1 MQNYIVRT
9 RFKFSNKI
17 AWISYLYL
25 RPDPRL
31 DWVCR
36 GPSSVTLQPLI
47 ACKFVFNLCNCQ
59 KCQNIFQYH
68 SECSKRSKSDMFW
81 KFSKLSFPATFA
93 QQAKTR
99 KYLQKESRNLL
110 VEISAFHAG
119 MNWMIDLISDWLVW
133 MFRQTLDDL
142 SAMSSRNRSAEGER
156 ANAAATSGAPSLE
169 GSFKTQNILP
179 FLTIFTG
186 YLRQRFILK

>member
-1 MQNYIVRT
+1 MD
-9 RFKFSNKI
+9 F
-17 AWISYLYL
+17 ISLPPP
-25 RPDPRL
+25 RPPPRL
-31 DWVCR
+31 GLPR
-36 GPSSVTLQPLI
+36 AILSNLAASSCVQIRIRLQSLQ
-47 ACKFVFNLCNCQ
+47 L
-59 KCQNIFQYH
+59 
-68 SECSKRSKSDMFW
+68 SKDLSKSDESDLLW
-81 KFSKLSFPATFA
+81 KFLKLSFPATFA

-119 MNWMIDLISDWLVW
+119 MNWMIDFISDWLGW

>member
-1 MQNYIVRT
+1 MD
-9 RFKFSNKI
+9 F
-17 AWISYLYL
+17 ISLPPP
-25 RPDPRL
+25 RPLPRL
-31 DWVCR
+31 GLPR
-36 GPSSVTLQPLI
+36 AILSNLAASSFLQIRLQTLQL
-47 ACKFVFNLCNCQ
+47 
-59 KCQNIFQYH
+59 
-68 SECSKRSKSDMFW
+68 SKYLSKSSKSDESDLFW

-179 FLTIFTG
+179 FLTI
-186 YLRQRFILK
+186 LRLFEAKIYTQIERFIQR

>member
-1 MQNYIVRT
+1 MD
-9 RFKFSNKI
+9 F
-17 AWISYLYL
+17 ISLPPA
-25 RPDPRL
+25 RPPPRL
-31 DWVCR
+31 GLPR
-36 GPSSVTLQPLI
+36 AILSNLEASSCVQIRLQTLQL
-47 ACKFVFNLCNCQ
+47 
-59 KCQNIFQYH
+59 
-68 SECSKRSKSDMFW
+68 SKYLSIDESDLFW

-99 KYLQKESRNLL
+99 KYLPKESRNLL

-179 FLTIFTG
+179 FLTILRG